1 MDVVHDGLARA
12 GLRALNKDVT
22 LAPVEERQEIGY
34 VVGGHDKGSLAGRRV
49 AHVR

>member
-1 MDVVHDGLARA
+1 MMASRGP
-12 GLRALNKDVT
+12 GCALNKDVT

-34 VVGGHDKGSLAGRRV
+34 VVGGHGGHDKGSLAGRRV